1 MSPGG
6 SPGPRYP
13 GEKPCNQQ
21 QQKLASMVMDGVTCP
36 PSVCALSA
44 VHTEVMARL
53 ILDCDRL

>member
-1 MSPGG
+1 
-6 SPGPRYP
+6 
-13 GEKPCNQQ
+13 
-21 QQKLASMVMDGVTCP
+21 MVMDGVTCP